1 MMTTLTDAYSP
12 AIKSMDGGTPRPLQ
26 PFAAFVASQGE
37 DPTGDVSLGALRALL
52 HSVTADA
59 PLRKALHLAIAGWDA
74 TANGEWLDGTAAHTV
89 ERRQLVYTLLGL
101 DELTADALD
110 AAFPQTGDGSV
121 VISEE
126 FEPWYTDERRDA
138 HEFYWRAYKN
148 HLIDV
153 GWDVDSI
160 PKLDTATT
168 RVVERLSDP
177 TRPQAYQSKGLVVG
191 YVQSGKTANFTG
203 VLAKSIDAGYRLV
216 IVLTGTIDLL
226 RKQTQRRLDMELVG
240 LENIFL
246 GVDPDDAE
254 LAKDIDYFQDEDRI
268 NGKFLQHGFQ
278 PSERGFTD
286 IVRLTRHG
294 SDYRSLNAGITALE
308 LHKRNKQ
315 KPLFDP
321 ENLYASDARLAVVKK
336 NASVLRRL
344 VRDLKS
350 IRSHLGE
357 IPTLIID
364 DESDQASVNT
374 SDPKKWKQGQIE
386 RTTINRLISELL
398 GLLPRAQYVG
408 YTATPYANVFIDPGD
423 AEDIFPKDFL
433 LSLERPANYMGVA
446 DFHDLDAGFDEDKT
460 VENSNEKA
468 FVRDLRATGPGQA
481 ANAELQAALDAFLLS
496 GALKLYREARSGGD
510 LRFRHHTMLIHESVR
525 TADHREL
532 AELVQQIWS
541 HAGYMT
547 PDGLKRLAV
556 LMEDDFRAVSHARAP
571 ELAFPTN
578 FDELKPFIGEALGKM
593 HESGGNP
600 VLIVNGN
607 KDIDQQNLDFEMRSI
622 WRILVGGT
630 KLSRGF
636 TIEGL
641 TVSYYRRRTSQADT
655 LMQMGRWFGFRRG
668 YRDLVRLYIG
678 RAEPSGRSTVDL
690 YEAFEAIVRDEE
702 AFRGQLRQ
710 YAKLVDGRPQITPRD
725 IPPLVSQHL
734 PTIAPSARNKMFNAE
749 LVIRRSPGEPIE
761 PTAYPV
767 DPALLAANYQHMLPI
782 MQAASATRVLT
793 FPPETRLDGTVRA
806 GGSFDALVGMVTA
819 EALLAALN
827 ALAWLRPG
835 YFSPDLA
842 YIAEITGTAVKD
854 WVVIAPQPKD
864 TLRKLE
870 GLGLRAV
877 ASRVRRRGDLF
888 GALSDPKHRPPAAR
902 IAGARSSWG
911 DAYIDSLT
919 RERRGALLVYP
930 VAESTSASEP
940 SGFVVAFTLFA
951 PKSAQ
956 APNGQ
961 VVQFRAKDTG
971 SPKAAIVTTTTD

>member
-1 MMTTLTDAYSP
+1 MSSLVDAYVP
-12 AIKSMDGGTPRPLQ
+12 AIRSMESGEPRPLQ
-26 PFAAFVASQGE
+26 PFAAFVASQGKG
-37 DPTGDVSLGALRALL
+37 PTDDVSLNALRAYLE
-52 HSVTADA
+52 SVAVDE

-74 TANGEWLDGTAAHTV
+74 ATGGGWLAGTEPHTV
-89 ERRQLVYTLLGL
+89 ERRQRVYALLEL
-101 DELTADALD
+101 DEHTADALD

-126 FEPWYTDERRDA
+126 FEPWYTAERRAA
-138 HEFYWRAYKN
+138 HEFYWRAYKK
-148 HLIDV
+148 HLIDTD
-153 GWDVDSI
+153 WDPDAI
-160 PKLDTATT
+160 AKLDTATS

-216 IVLTGTIDLL
+216 IVLTGTVNLL

-240 LENIFL
+240 IENIFL
-246 GVDPDDAE
+246 GVDPDDVE

-315 KPLFDP
+315 KPLFDQ
-321 ENLYASDARLAVVKK
+321 ENLYASDARLAIVKK

-374 SDPKKWKQGQIE
+374 SDPKKWQQGQTE

-398 GLLPRAQYVG
+398 RLLPRAQYVG
-408 YTATPYANVFIDPGD
+408 YTATPYANVFIDPSD

-433 LSLERPANYMGVA
+433 LSLERPLNYMGVA
-446 DFHDLDAGFDEDKT
+446 EFHDLDTSFEEEKT

-468 FVRDLRATGPGQA
+468 FVRDLRATGPGQS
-481 ANAELQAALDAFLLS
+481 ANAELRSALDSFLLS
-496 GALKLYREARSGGD
+496 GALKLYREQQSDGEF
-510 LRFRHHTMLIHESVR
+510 RFRHHTMLIHESVKI
-525 TADHREL
+525 ADHRDL
-532 AELVQQIWS
+532 ADLVKQEWS
-541 HAGYMT
+541 NAGYMT
-547 PDGLKRLAV
+547 PSGLSRLAT
-556 LMEDDFRAVSHARAP
+556 LMEDDFRAVHLARAP
-571 ELAFPTN
+571 GLPFPAT
-578 FDELKPFIGEALGKM
+578 FEELKPLVGEALSKV
-593 HESGGNP
+593 HEDGGNP
-600 VLIVNGN
+600 VLIVNGD

-641 TVSYYRRRTSQADT
+641 TVSYYRRRTKQADT

-668 YRDLVRLYIG
+668 YGDLVRLYIG
-678 RAEPSGRSTVDL
+678 RAEPNGLATIDL

-749 LVIRRSPGEPIE
+749 LVIRRSPGQPIE
-761 PTAYPV
+761 PTAYPT
-767 DPALLAANYQHMLPI
+767 ATSTIAANYRRMLPI
-782 MQAASATRVLT
+782 MQAASTEEELT
-793 FPPETRLDGTVRA
+793 FPARTKANGAHVNGGT
-806 GGSFDALVGMVTA
+806 FDALVGEVAA
-819 EALLAALN
+819 EALLDALN
-827 ALAWLRPG
+827 GLTWLVPE

-842 YIAEITGTAVKD
+842 YIKEITGKAVKD
-854 WVVIAPQPKD
+854 WVVIAPQ
-864 TLRKLE
+864 RKEGKRELE
-870 GLGLRAV
+870 GLGLRGV
-877 ASRVRRRGDLF
+877 AARERRRGDLF
-888 GALSDPKHRPPAAR
+888 GAVSELRHRPAAAR
-902 IAGARSSWG
+902 IARARPSWG
-911 DAYIDSLT
+911 DPYIDSLSQAD
-919 RERRGALLVYP
+919 RGAVLIYP
-930 VAESTSASEP
+930 VVESKSASKP
-940 SGFVVAFTLFA
+940 SEVVVAFTLFA
-951 PKSAQ
+951 PMSAQ
-956 APNGQ
+956 ASNGQ

-971 SPKAAIVTTTTD
+971 SPKAAIVTTGTD

>member
-1 MMTTLTDAYSP
+1 MSLADAYLP
-12 AIKSMDGGTPRPLQ
+12 AIKSMESGTPRALQ
-26 PFAAFVASQGE
+26 PFAAFVASQSD
-37 DPTGDVSLGALRALL
+37 DPTVDVSLPALRAYLA
-52 HSVTADA
+52 SVTADE
-59 PLRKALHLAIAGWDA
+59 PLRKELHLAIAGWDA
-74 TANGEWLDGTAAHTV
+74 VTTGDWLDGTEEHTV
-89 ERRQLVYTLLGL
+89 SRRQRVYALLGL
-101 DELTADALD
+101 DEATADALD

-121 VISEE
+121 VISDE
-126 FEPWYTDERRDA
+126 FEPWYTDERRAA
-138 HEFYWRAYKN
+138 HEFYWRAYKK
-148 HLIDV
+148 HLIDT
-153 GWDVDSI
+153 GWDADAI

-203 VLAKSIDAGYRLV
+203 VLAKSIDAGYRLI

-240 LENIFL
+240 IENIFL
-246 GVDPDDAE
+246 GVDPQNAE

-268 NGKFLQHGFQ
+268 NGKFLVHGFQ

-315 KPLFDP
+315 KPLFDS
-321 ENLYASDARLAVVKK
+321 ENLFASDARLAIVKK

-374 SDPKKWKQGQIE
+374 SDPKKWQQGQTE
-386 RTTINRLISELL
+386 RTTINKLISELL

-408 YTATPYANVFIDPGD
+408 YTATPYANVFIDPSD

-446 DFHDLDAGFDEDKT
+446 DFHDLDASFDDEKT

-468 FVRDLRATGPGQA
+468 FVRDLRATGPGPA
-481 ANAELQAALDAFLLS
+481 AEAELQAALDAFLLS
-496 GALKLYREARSGGD
+496 GALKLYREKHSAGD

-525 TADHREL
+525 TADHRDL
-532 AELVQQIWS
+532 ADLVRAVWNRAS
-541 HAGYMT
+541 YMT
-547 PDGLKRLAV
+547 PAGLKRLQV
-556 LMEDDFRAVSHARAP
+556 LMENDFRAVSLARAP
-571 ELAFPTN
+571 ELPFPAT
-578 FDELKPFIGEALGKM
+578 FEDLKPFIGDALSRV

-600 VLIVNGN
+600 VLIVNGD
-607 KDIDQQNLDFEMRSI
+607 KDIVQQNLDFEMRSI
-622 WRILVGGT
+622 WHILVGGT

-641 TVSYYRRRTSQADT
+641 TVSYYRRRTKQADT

-668 YRDLVRLYIG
+668 YGDLVRLYIG
-678 RAEPSGRSTVDL
+678 RAEPNGQTTIDL
-690 YEAFEAIVRDEE
+690 YEAFEAVVRDEE

-734 PTIAPSARNKMFNAE
+734 PTITPSSRNKMFNAE

-761 PTAYPV
+761 PTAYPT
-767 DPALLAANYQHMLPI
+767 DPALIAANYQCMLPI
-782 MQAASATRVLT
+782 MQAASTAHVLT
-793 FPPETRLDGTVRA
+793 FPSEPKPDGSVRA
-806 GGSFDALVGMVTA
+806 GGSFDALVGEVSA
-819 EALLAALN
+819 DALLEALDGLI
-827 ALAWLRPG
+827 WLRPD
-835 YFSPDLA
+835 YFGPDLA
-842 YIAEITGTAVKD
+842 YVKEITGNAIKD

-864 TLRKLE
+864 GVRDLE
-870 GLGLRAV
+870 GLGPRGV
-877 ASRVRRRGDLF
+877 ASRQRRRGDLF

-902 IAGARSSWG
+902 IAGARPSWG
-911 DAYIDSLT
+911 DVYVDYLS
-919 RERRGALLVYP
+919 RDNRGALLLYP
-930 VAESTSASEP
+930 VVESPTAHKPSEI
-940 SGFVVAFTLFA
+940 VVAFTLFA
-951 PKSAQ
+951 PKSAL
-956 APNGQ
+956 PMNGQ
-961 VVQFRAKDTG
+961 VVQFRAKDKG
-971 SPKAAIVTTTTD
+971 SPKAAIITTGAD

>member
-1 MMTTLTDAYSP
+1 MSLTAAYLP
-12 AIKSMDGGTPRPLQ
+12 AIKSMESGTPRPLQ
-26 PFAAFVASQGE
+26 PFASFVASQSD
-37 DPTGDVSLGALRALL
+37 DPAADVSLAALRAHLQ
-52 HSVTADA
+52 SSSADE
-59 PLRKALHLAIAGWDA
+59 PLRKELHLAIAGWDA
-74 TANGEWLDGTAAHTV
+74 AVTGDWLDGTDAHTIS
-89 ERRQLVYTLLGL
+89 RRQQVYNLLGV
-101 DELTADALD
+101 DDPTADALD

-121 VISEE
+121 VISDE
-126 FEPWYTDERRDA
+126 FEPWYTVERRAA
-138 HEFYWRAYKN
+138 HEFYWRAYKK
-148 HLIDV
+148 HLIDT
-153 GWDVDSI
+153 GWDPDAI

-203 VLAKSIDAGYRLV
+203 VAAKSIDAGYRLI

-240 LENIFL
+240 IENIFL

-254 LAKDIDYFQDEDRI
+254 LARDIDYFQDEDRV

-315 KPLFDP
+315 KPLFDA
-321 ENLYASDARLAVVKK
+321 ENLYASDARLAIVKK

-374 SDPKKWKQGQIE
+374 SDPKKWQQGQTE
-386 RTTINRLISELL
+386 RTTINKLISELL

-408 YTATPYANVFIDPGD
+408 YTATPYANVFIDPSD

-446 DFHDLDAGFDEDKT
+446 DFHDLDASFDEEKT

-468 FVRDLRATGPGQA
+468 FVRDLRAAGPGPA
-481 ANAELQAALDAFLLS
+481 ADMELQAALDAFLLS
-496 GALKLYREARSGGD
+496 GALKLYREQQTNGGM
-510 LRFRHHTMLIHESVR
+510 RFRHHTMLIHESVR
-525 TADHREL
+525 TADHRDL
-532 AELVQQIWS
+532 ADRVQQAWS
-541 HAGYMT
+541 LASYMAPAG
-547 PDGLKRLAV
+547 LSRLCA
-556 LMEDDFRAVSHARAP
+556 LMESDFRAVSLARAP
-571 ELAFPTN
+571 ELPLPVT
-578 FDELKPFIGEALGKM
+578 FDELKPFVGQALGKV
-593 HESGGNP
+593 HENAGNP
-600 VLIVNGN
+600 VLIVNGD
-607 KDIDQQNLDFEMRSI
+607 KDIDQQNLDFEMHSI

-641 TVSYYRRRTSQADT
+641 TVSYYRRRTRQADT
-655 LMQMGRWFGFRRG
+655 LMQMGRWFGFRHG
-668 YRDLVRLYIG
+668 YGDLVRLYIG
-678 RAEPSGRSTVDL
+678 RAEPDGRSTIDL
-690 YEAFEAIVRDEE
+690 YEAFEAVVRDEE
-702 AFRGQLRQ
+702 AFRSQLRQ

-767 DPALLAANYQHMLPI
+767 DPQHIAANYQRMLPI
-782 MQAASATRVLT
+782 MQAANSTHLLT
-793 FPPETRLDGTVRA
+793 FPPEPKPDNTVRA
-806 GGSFDALVGMVTA
+806 GGAFNALVGLVMAEVLL
-819 EALLAALN
+819 EALEGLI
-827 ALAWLRPG
+827 WLDPG
-835 YFSPDLA
+835 YFGPDLA
-842 YIAEITGTAVKD
+842 YIKEITGTAVKD

-864 TLRKLE
+864 GTRDLE
-870 GLGLRAV
+870 GLGPRGV
-877 ASRVRRRGDLF
+877 ASRRRRRGDLF

-902 IAGARSSWG
+902 IAGARPSWG
-911 DAYIDSLT
+911 DSYIDSLT
-919 RERRGALLVYP
+919 RDDRAALLIYP
-930 VAESTSASEP
+930 VVESTAAGKP
-940 SGFVVAFTLFA
+940 SDVVIAFTLFA

-956 APNGQ
+956 PLNGQ
-961 VVQFRAKDTG
+961 VVQFRSKDKG
-971 SPKAAIVTTTTD
+971 SPKAAIVTTGTN